1 MVASFCVAFGV
12 FCAFIFQYTST
23 QTYQSDF
30 GLLKD
35 YLTNNSNMWFAFC
48 FNVFTASLIGYFN
61 DVYLDSYFVPS
72 LFDQFAV
79 KNKGKE
85 IK

>member
-1 MVASFCVAFGV
+1 MIAGFCVAFGV

-23 QTYQSDF
+23 QSYQSDF

-48 FNVFTASLIGYFN
+48 FNVFTASLVGYFN
-61 DVYLDSYFVPS
+61 DVYLESYFFPS

-79 KNKGKE
+79 KNKG
-85 IK
+85 